1 MEVWQHDASSTH
13 PEWTQ
18 QLVND
23 AMNMVQWQ
31 NVEDDI
37 VTGPR
42 PLGNQTLDLED
53 EGGDRKKRKPQ
64 KVKGISK
71 LWSNDTFDCCL
82 PGTEENVLVHTVI
95 FSKSKFTVCFFT
107 LFNFL
112 HYLTRRSVLLK
123 YTGKSSLMI

>member
-18 QLVND
+18 QLVNN

-64 KVKGISK
+64 KLKGIYE

-82 PGTEENVLVHTVI
+82 PGTEENVLIHSHFLEI
-95 FSKSKFTVCFFT
+95 QIHCPLFHFMQFST
-107 LFNFL
+107 
-112 HYLTRRSVLLK
+112 LLK
-123 YTGKSSLMI
+123 TSREGQFYLNIQENHH